1 MRDSAS
7 AAAKLVRLDLPS
19 KVCTTVPPERRTL
32 SQLADSVYRQQTARG
47 PVRRTVSMTML
58 TPWALFATGALAPC
72 RSHAFGTASPDFD
85 ARRKWFAEL
94 SREGAR
100 AWTGR

>member
-1 MRDSAS
+1 
-7 AAAKLVRLDLPS
+7 
-19 KVCTTVPPERRTL
+19 
-32 SQLADSVYRQQTARG
+32 
-47 PVRRTVSMTML
+47 MTRL

-94 SREGAR
+94 RGKGLAPGQEDRLEGVALLVYLNDLKLTADEVALTIYIACMNR
-100 AWTGR
+100 P